1 MNKKNALILVSLV
14 YVLAAIVAYYFV
26 QASPE
31 NNILI
36 KAAAADVIATMVV
49 FIASVLLSNSSVYDP
64 YWSVAPLPIAIY
76 WLISGGAPDLTVK
89 KALVLLLIL
98 WWGGR
103 LTWNWARSWPGLH
116 HEDWRYKMLA
126 EKTGDAYWAVSLLG
140 IHLFPTVVVFL
151 GMLPVLVVMQASD
164 SVGIL
169 DILALAVGVAAI
181 LIETVADNQLRRFV
195 QRKEKDRGE
204 VLQSGL
210 WSYSRHP
217 NYLGEIMFWLS
228 LYLFALGCGREH
240 WWTGVGFLAMVLL
253 FVFISVPMMEKR
265 QIANKPAY
273 AEYKRRVSAIL
284 PIRRGSSR

>member
-1 MNKKNALILVSLV
+1 
-14 YVLAAIVAYYFV
+14 
-26 QASPE
+26 
-31 NNILI
+31 
-36 KAAAADVIATMVV
+36 
-49 FIASVLLSNSSVYDP
+49 
-64 YWSVAPLPIAIY
+64 
-76 WLISGGAPDLTVK
+76 
-89 KALVLLLIL
+89 
-98 WWGGR
+98 
-103 LTWNWARSWPGLH
+103 
-116 HEDWRYKMLA
+116 MLA

-151 GMLPVLVVMQASD
+151 GMLPVLIVMQASD
-164 SVGIL
+164 SVGIM

-195 QRKEKDRGE
+195 QRKEKDRGD